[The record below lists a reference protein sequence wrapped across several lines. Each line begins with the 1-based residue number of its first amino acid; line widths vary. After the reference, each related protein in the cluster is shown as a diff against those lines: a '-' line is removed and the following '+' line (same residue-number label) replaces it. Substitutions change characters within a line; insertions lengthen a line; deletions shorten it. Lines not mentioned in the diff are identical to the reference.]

1 MKNFKLQIYTVIVL
15 SGIIMV
21 FMVDG
26 IQDEE
31 SIANTLSTADQIFG
45 STSSQIQDPFNSI
58 PPNWSRVEP
67 KSSMRLAEYLVE
79 TTKGSYS
86 VIVFKNI
93 GGNQDQN
100 IERWFNQFSGER
112 IPELKQHSESMDIR
126 ESQLTFVQTSGT
138 FNGGMGQSEPMDR
151 AGLLGFIINSD
162 NDVYYFK
169 AVAAADIIIDGK
181 RDFVQTIL
189 SLPLF

>member
-1 MKNFKLQIYTVIVL
+1 MKKFKYQIYSFIVL
-15 SGIIMV
+15 SGFIMV
-21 FMVDG
+21 LMVDG
-26 IQDEE
+26 IQEDELI
-31 SIANTLSTADQIFG
+31 SKAPSTADQIFA
-45 STSSQIQDPFNSI
+45 TSSSQTSDPFDSV

-79 TTKGSYS
+79 TTKGSYN

-138 FNGGMGQSEPMDR
+138 FNGGMGQSEPMER
-151 AGLLGFIINSD
+151 AGLLGFIIKTNT
-162 NDVYYFK
+162 DVYYFK
-169 AVAAADIIIDGK
+169 AVATADIIIDGK